1 MAGSSSANL
10 GLAHATGVAARRVG
24 VAAGILLIL
33 VAFLPQF
40 AQLIMLLPA
49 AVIGAIMI
57 YTAAYMMV
65 SGMELILSRL
75 LNGRRRATVGFS
87 VAAGAA
93 VMLIPE
99 LAASVPAEW
108 KTILGSGLIVGV
120 SLAIVLNQVFRIGIS
135 QSREIQLDE
144 PNPAEQ
150 AARLKDLKKD
160 VQKYLK
166 PPKDP
171 VGARRTLTIKESN
184 TSFSEAMDKLGEAA
198 GFLWFRRADGRIVLR
213 RTTSA
218 DAVKRIFMKE
228 GIFDALSR

>member
-87 VAAGAA
+87 VAAYRRIGGLEILAVTGLLVGLAIPIVGALAA
-93 VMLIPE
+93 VGLVLLLAGAVITHLRNGDGIRE
-99 LAASVPAEW
+99 IAAAS
-108 KTILGSGLIVGV
+108 
-120 SLAIVLNQVFRIGIS
+120 R
-135 QSREIQLDE
+135 
-144 PNPAEQ
+144 
-150 AARLKDLKKD
+150 
-160 VQKYLK
+160 
-166 PPKDP
+166 
-171 VGARRTLTIKESN
+171 
-184 TSFSEAMDKLGEAA
+184 
-198 GFLWFRRADGRIVLR
+198 
-213 RTTSA
+213 
-218 DAVKRIFMKE
+218 
-228 GIFDALSR
+228 